1 MRLDNLIYDPAGT
14 NNGLDATIVKGS
26 FVFITGNV
34 GSAQGEGVSIDT
46 PAGTIGIRGTS
57 GGVVQDPQSGA
68 WIFTL
73 FRDPNGHLSHF
84 TVTNP
89 AGEQLLDQEF
99 QTTEVAGLHIAP
111 AQTIVLSPA
120 QASALFAD
128 ALHMLQQQF
137 PDLQQ
142 HSELE
147 NIIPAAG
154 EEQQYA
160 VDPGQLLATP
170 ASLSALYGLEALG
183 TALADLLGNDTE
195 HQWGGAPP
203 PIDGGPPTFLP
214 VNENTFSLPPQ
225 TNTVTEDANPD
236 STDGDVLASNSL
248 VVTAVD
254 GITVEPGGADVV
266 GVYGTLHLNVN
277 GTYTYTLDNAD
288 PDVQALGAGQTAK
301 DVFSYT
307 ASDGHGHVATATLT
321 ITVTGTNDAP
331 VAAAD
336 VNTVP
341 EDSGSVSG
349 NVLAND
355 SDVDKSDV
363 LALSA
368 VDGSA
373 DNVGTAIEGIYGT
386 LQLNANGSYSYTPDD
401 SKTAVQALGAGETA
415 TDEFSYTVSDGH
427 GGSANATLTITV
439 TGTNDPPVA
448 NPDEATTAED
458 TPVTIA
464 VLGNDTDVD
473 GDPLTVSSASALHG
487 TVVINDNGTLTYTPA
502 ANYNG
507 PDTISYTAN
516 DGTVDSNVATVAVT
530 VTPVNDP
537 PVAVN
542 DDPVTTA
549 EDTAV
554 TVTVLGNDTDVD
566 GDPLTVSS
574 ASALHGT
581 VIINDNGTLTY
592 TPAANYNGPDTISYT
607 ANDGTVD
614 SNVATVAVTVT
625 PVNDPPVAVDDSVTT
640 AEDTP
645 ILVSM
650 LANDTDTENDP
661 LTAVIVSGPTHGT
674 LTVNADGG
682 YVYTPNADYN
692 GSDSFTYKA
701 NDGAADSNV
710 ATVSI
715 TVTAVNDAPVAH
727 NDSLS
732 GAEDTT
738 FQIAA
743 ASLLGNDTDAD
754 HDALTIASV
763 GPAAHGTV
771 TLNQD
776 GSVSYAPGSNYNG
789 PDSFT
794 YTVSDGHGGTSSAQV
809 SLTVTPVNDPPV
821 ANNDSY
827 HVVQGNTL
835 TVNAVSGVLANDTD
849 VDGDKL
855 TVAVST
861 GPAHGQLTLN
871 TDGSFSYTPT
881 ATYDGPDSFKYTVS
895 DGHGGTAEGQV
906 TIGIDDS
913 VPRAIG
919 ESVTVADTAHKTI
932 DLVIILDRSGS
943 MNDPSGVPGV
953 STRLELARA
962 AIAALFESYQS
973 VADLH
978 IQIVDFSDSAASSGW
993 LASPEDA
1000 NAYLAGLTA
1009 GGGTNYTAAIDT
1021 AMTAYA
1027 GAPAAAKTE
1036 VYFLSDGVP
1045 TAGEGLSADKTAQW
1059 EGFLSG
1065 NHVDK
1070 ALAIGIGT
1078 GIDAGD
1084 PDLAAVAYPNGDPH
1098 NPIIVTQP
1106 AQLIPTLVATIA
1118 NPVSCNVIANDD
1130 FGADGKGNVGGGGL
1144 LSIKI
1149 DGVTYSFDGTKI
1161 VNDANATVI
1170 AGAALVEPTL
1180 LGGLLEFHFDSGNY
1194 TYTPPDVTATK
1205 SENFA
1210 YTIVDGDGDQA
1221 TATLHVDVTNSGLSV
1236 ADPSVIFGKDPAGA
1250 TNESLAGGTRDDIMS
1265 GGAGDDTVSGGDGND
1280 HIQGGAGNDSL
1291 LGGAGADILIGG
1303 DGTDSLVGGDG
1314 DDRIVVGT
1322 GDNADGGAGNDIIL
1336 LTDNSN
1342 FGSVH
1347 GGGTDAVDL

>member
-1 MRLDNLIYDPAGT
+1 MVDAGSPAEGQSGQSPDQEPGDLQIAQATTVSAHGDSIGSVNEANGDVFIVHKDGTSEPAAAGTPVFAEDIVATGTDGAVEVVFKDGTTFSLGNNGQMRLDNLIYDPAGT

-386 LQLNANGSYSYTPDD
+386 LQLDANGSYSYTPDD

-530 VTPVNDP
+530 VTPVNDAPVANADEATTAEDTPVTIAVLANDTDVEHDPLTVTGATALHGTVSINDDGTLTYTPAANYNGPDTISYAIDDGNGGTASSTVAAMVTPVNDP

-542 DDPVTTA
+542 DAPVTTA

-581 VIINDNGTLTY
+581 VVINDNGTLTY
-592 TPAANYNGPDTISYT
+592 TPAADYNGPDTISYT

-625 PVNDPPVAVDDSVTT
+625 PVNDAPVAVNDDPVTT
-640 AEDTP
+640 AEDT
-645 ILVSM
+645 
-650 LANDTDTENDP
+650 
-661 LTAVIVSGPTHGT
+661 AVIV
-674 LTVNADGG
+674 TV
-682 YVYTPNADYN
+682 
-692 GSDSFTYKA
+692 
-701 NDGAADSNV
+701 
-710 ATVSI
+710 
-715 TVTAVNDAPVAH
+715 
-727 NDSLS
+727 
-732 GAEDTT
+732 
-738 FQIAA
+738 
-743 ASLLGNDTDAD
+743 LGND
-754 HDALTIASV
+754 
-763 GPAAHGTV
+763 
-771 TLNQD
+771 N
-776 GSVSYAPGSNYNG
+776 
-789 PDSFT
+789 
-794 YTVSDGHGGTSSAQV
+794 
-809 SLTVTPVNDPPV
+809 
-821 ANNDSY
+821 
-827 HVVQGNTL
+827 
-835 TVNAVSGVLANDTD
+835 
-849 VDGDKL
+849 
-855 TVAVST
+855 
-861 GPAHGQLTLN
+861 
-871 TDGSFSYTPT
+871 
-881 ATYDGPDSFKYTVS
+881 
-895 DGHGGTAEGQV
+895 
-906 TIGIDDS
+906 
-913 VPRAIG
+913 
-919 ESVTVADTAHKTI
+919 
-932 DLVIILDRSGS
+932 
-943 MNDPSGVPGV
+943 
-953 STRLELARA
+953 
-962 AIAALFESYQS
+962 
-973 VADLH
+973 
-978 IQIVDFSDSAASSGW
+978 
-993 LASPEDA
+993 
-1000 NAYLAGLTA
+1000 
-1009 GGGTNYTAAIDT
+1009 
-1021 AMTAYA
+1021 
-1027 GAPAAAKTE
+1027 
-1036 VYFLSDGVP
+1036 
-1045 TAGEGLSADKTAQW
+1045 
-1059 EGFLSG
+1059 
-1065 NHVDK
+1065 
-1070 ALAIGIGT
+1070 
-1078 GIDAGD
+1078 
-1084 PDLAAVAYPNGDPH
+1084 
-1098 NPIIVTQP
+1098 
-1106 AQLIPTLVATIA
+1106 
-1118 NPVSCNVIANDD
+1118 
-1130 FGADGKGNVGGGGL
+1130 
-1144 LSIKI
+1144 
-1149 DGVTYSFDGTKI
+1149 
-1161 VNDANATVI
+1161 
-1170 AGAALVEPTL
+1170 
-1180 LGGLLEFHFDSGNY
+1180 
-1194 TYTPPDVTATK
+1194 
-1205 SENFA
+1205 
-1210 YTIVDGDGDQA
+1210 
-1221 TATLHVDVTNSGLSV
+1221 
-1236 ADPSVIFGKDPAGA
+1236 
-1250 TNESLAGGTRDDIMS
+1250 
-1265 GGAGDDTVSGGDGND
+1265 
-1280 HIQGGAGNDSL
+1280 
-1291 LGGAGADILIGG
+1291 
-1303 DGTDSLVGGDG
+1303 
-1314 DDRIVVGT
+1314 
-1322 GDNADGGAGNDIIL
+1322 
-1336 LTDNSN
+1336 
-1342 FGSVH
+1342 
-1347 GGGTDAVDL
+1347 

>member
-183 TALADLLGNDTE
+183 TALADLLGNDTDN
-195 HQWGGAPP
+195 QWGGAPP
-203 PIDGGPPTFLP
+203 PIVGGPPSTLP

-225 TNTVTEDANPD
+225 TNTATGDANPD

-341 EDSGSVSG
+341 EDTASVSG

-363 LALSA
+363 LAVSA

-439 TGTNDPPVA
+439 TGTNDPPVP

-554 TVTVLGNDTDVD
+554 IVTVLGNDTDVD
-566 GDPLTVSS
+566 GDALTVSS

-581 VIINDNGTLTY
+581 VVINDNGTLTY

-625 PVNDPPVAVDDSVTT
+625 PVNDAPVAVNDDPVTTAEDTAVIVTVLGNDTDVDGDALTVSHASALHGTVVINDDGTLTYTPAANYNGPDTISYTANDGTVDSNAATVAVTVTPVNDPPVAVDDSVTT

-650 LANDTDTENDP
+650 LANDTDTEKDP

-754 HDALTIASV
+754 HDPLTIASV

-789 PDSFT
+789 PDSFA

-827 HVVQGNTL
+827 HVTQGNVL
-835 TVNAVSGVLANDTD
+835 SVNALTGVLANDTD
-849 VDGDKL
+849 VDGDKP
-855 TVAVST
+855 TVTGVSSAPT
-861 GPAHGQLTLN
+861 HGQLSLN
-871 TDGSFSYTPT
+871 ADGSFSYTPDK
-881 ATYDGPDSFKYTVS
+881 TYDGTDSFKYTIS
-895 DGHGGTAEGQV
+895 DGHGGTADARV
-906 TIGIDDS
+906 SIVIDDS
-913 VPRAIG
+913 VPKAVDDA
-919 ESVTVADTAHKTI
+919 VTVADTAHKTI

-962 AIAALFESYQS
+962 AIAALFEAYQS

-993 LASPEDA
+993 LASPEAADA
-1000 NAYLAGLTA
+1000 YIAGLVA

-1027 GAPAAAKTE
+1027 GAP
-1036 VYFLSDGVP
+1036 
-1045 TAGEGLSADKTAQW
+1045 
-1059 EGFLSG
+1059 
-1065 NHVDK
+1065 N
-1070 ALAIGIGT
+1070 
-1078 GIDAGD
+1078 
-1084 PDLAAVAYPNGDPH
+1084 
-1098 NPIIVTQP
+1098 
-1106 AQLIPTLVATIA
+1106 
-1118 NPVSCNVIANDD
+1118 
-1130 FGADGKGNVGGGGL
+1130 
-1144 LSIKI
+1144 
-1149 DGVTYSFDGTKI
+1149 
-1161 VNDANATVI
+1161 
-1170 AGAALVEPTL
+1170 
-1180 LGGLLEFHFDSGNY
+1180 
-1194 TYTPPDVTATK
+1194 
-1205 SENFA
+1205 
-1210 YTIVDGDGDQA
+1210 
-1221 TATLHVDVTNSGLSV
+1221 
-1236 ADPSVIFGKDPAGA
+1236 
-1250 TNESLAGGTRDDIMS
+1250 
-1265 GGAGDDTVSGGDGND
+1265 
-1280 HIQGGAGNDSL
+1280 
-1291 LGGAGADILIGG
+1291 
-1303 DGTDSLVGGDG
+1303 
-1314 DDRIVVGT
+1314 
-1322 GDNADGGAGNDIIL
+1322 
-1336 LTDNSN
+1336 
-1342 FGSVH
+1342 
-1347 GGGTDAVDL
+1347 

>member
-1 MRLDNLIYDPAGT
+1 MVDAGSPAEGQSGQSPDQEPGDLQIAQATTVSAHGDSIGSVNEANGDVFIVHKDGTSEQAAAGTPVFAEDIVATGTDGAVEVVFKDGTTFSLGNNGQMRLDNLIYDPAGT

-26 FVFITGNV
+26 FAFITGNV

-183 TALADLLGNDTE
+183 TALADLLGNDTDN
-195 HQWGGAPP
+195 QWGGAPP
-203 PIDGGPPTFLP
+203 PIVGGPPSTLP

-225 TNTVTEDANPD
+225 TNTATGDANPD

-341 EDSGSVSG
+341 DDTASVSG

-363 LALSA
+363 LAVSA

-439 TGTNDPPVA
+439 TGTNDPPVP

-537 PVAVN
+537 PVAVD

-554 TVTVLGNDTDVD
+554 IVTVLGNDTDVD
-566 GDPLTVSS
+566 GDALTVSS

-581 VIINDNGTLTY
+581 VVINDDGTLTY

-645 ILVSM
+645 ILVPM

-682 YVYTPNADYN
+682 YVYTPNGDYN
-692 GSDSFTYKA
+692 GSDSFTYRA
-701 NDGAADSNV
+701 NDGAANSNV
-710 ATVSI
+710 ATVNI
-715 TVTAVNDAPVAH
+715 TVTAVNDAPVAVG
-727 NDSLS
+727 DEYSTD
-732 GAEDTT
+732 EDK
-738 FQIAA
+738 
-743 ASLLGNDTDAD
+743 
-754 HDALTIASV
+754 
-763 GPAAHGTV
+763 
-771 TLNQD
+771 
-776 GSVSYAPGSNYNG
+776 
-789 PDSFT
+789 
-794 YTVSDGHGGTSSAQV
+794 
-809 SLTVTPVNDPPV
+809 SLTV
-821 ANNDSY
+821 A
-827 HVVQGNTL
+827 
-835 TVNAVSGVLANDTD
+835 AAGVLAND
-849 VDGDKL
+849 GD
-855 TVAVST
+855 
-861 GPAHGQLTLN
+861 
-871 TDGSFSYTPT
+871 
-881 ATYDGPDSFKYTVS
+881 
-895 DGHGGTAEGQV
+895 
-906 TIGIDDS
+906 IDS
-913 VPRAIG
+913 V
-919 ESVTVADTAHKTI
+919 T
-932 DLVIILDRSGS
+932 
-943 MNDPSGVPGV
+943 
-953 STRLELARA
+953 
-962 AIAALFESYQS
+962 
-973 VADLH
+973 
-978 IQIVDFSDSAASSGW
+978 
-993 LASPEDA
+993 
-1000 NAYLAGLTA
+1000 
-1009 GGGTNYTAAIDT
+1009 
-1021 AMTAYA
+1021 
-1027 GAPAAAKTE
+1027 
-1036 VYFLSDGVP
+1036 
-1045 TAGEGLSADKTAQW
+1045 
-1059 EGFLSG
+1059 
-1065 NHVDK
+1065 
-1070 ALAIGIGT
+1070 
-1078 GIDAGD
+1078 
-1084 PDLAAVAYPNGDPH
+1084 
-1098 NPIIVTQP
+1098 
-1106 AQLIPTLVATIA
+1106 
-1118 NPVSCNVIANDD
+1118 
-1130 FGADGKGNVGGGGL
+1130 
-1144 LSIKI
+1144 
-1149 DGVTYSFDGTKI
+1149 
-1161 VNDANATVI
+1161 
-1170 AGAALVEPTL
+1170 
-1180 LGGLLEFHFDSGNY
+1180 
-1194 TYTPPDVTATK
+1194 
-1205 SENFA
+1205 
-1210 YTIVDGDGDQA
+1210 
-1221 TATLHVDVTNSGLSV
+1221 
-1236 ADPSVIFGKDPAGA
+1236 
-1250 TNESLAGGTRDDIMS
+1250 
-1265 GGAGDDTVSGGDGND
+1265 
-1280 HIQGGAGNDSL
+1280 
-1291 LGGAGADILIGG
+1291 
-1303 DGTDSLVGGDG
+1303 
-1314 DDRIVVGT
+1314 
-1322 GDNADGGAGNDIIL
+1322 
-1336 LTDNSN
+1336 
-1342 FGSVH
+1342 
-1347 GGGTDAVDL
+1347 